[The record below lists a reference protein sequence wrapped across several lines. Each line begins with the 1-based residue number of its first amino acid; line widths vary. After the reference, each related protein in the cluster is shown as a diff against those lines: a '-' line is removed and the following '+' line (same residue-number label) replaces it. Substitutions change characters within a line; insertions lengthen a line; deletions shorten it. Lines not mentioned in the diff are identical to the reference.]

1 MRKINKEEFKE
12 LVLEGKGLKLVDF
25 YADWCGPC
33 RMLGPFLE
41 DLSEE
46 VKDVDFY
53 KINVDDYG
61 DVARDYQVSSI
72 PTLILFKDG
81 NLVDKKIGFLP
92 KDVLKEWIEEN
103 I

>member
-46 VKDVDFY
+46 VKNVDFY
-53 KINVDDYG
+53 KINVDNYG

-92 KDVLKEWIEEN
+92 KEVLKEWIEGN

>member
-1 MRKINKEEFKE
+1 MKIINKDEFKE

-33 RMLGPFLE
+33 RMLAPFLE
-41 DLSEE
+41 QLSEE
-46 VKDVDFY
+46 VSACEIY
-53 KINVDDYG
+53 KINVDNDG
-61 DVARDYQVSSI
+61 EVARDYQVSSI

-81 NLVDKKIGFLP
+81 VLVDKKIGFLP

-103 I
+103 K

>member
-12 LVLEGKGLKLVDF
+12 LVLESKGLKLVDF

-53 KINVDDYG
+53 KINVDNYG

-92 KDVLKEWIEEN
+92 KDVLKEWIEGN

>member
-1 MRKINKEEFKE
+1 MRIINKEEFKE

-33 RMLGPFLE
+33 RMLGPFLD

-53 KINVDDYG
+53 KINVDNDG

>member
-46 VKDVDFY
+46 VKNVDFY
-53 KINVDDYG
+53 KINVDNYG

-92 KDVLKEWIEEN
+92 KDVLKEWIEGN